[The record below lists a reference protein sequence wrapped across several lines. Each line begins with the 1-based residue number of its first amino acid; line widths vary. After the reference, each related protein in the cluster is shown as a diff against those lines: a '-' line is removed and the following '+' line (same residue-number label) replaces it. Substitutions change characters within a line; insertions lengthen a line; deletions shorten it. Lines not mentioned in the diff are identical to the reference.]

1 MWLGGEIMANLKKIT
16 KKCCFFIIILLKWV
30 YMWLGGEIMA
40 NLKNA
45 KKRISVNIKKE
56 ARNNEYSASAK
67 TAVKNTLR
75 AIAKKDKAQAEANL
89 KTAIKRID
97 KAAGAG
103 VIAKNTSARKKSR
116 LTKKV
121 NAME

>member
-1 MWLGGEIMANLKKIT
+1 
-16 KKCCFFIIILLKWV
+16 
-30 YMWLGGEIMA
+30 MA

-45 KKRISVNIKKE
+45 KKRILVNEKKE
-56 ARNNEYSASAK
+56 VRNNNYLASTK

-75 AIAKKDKAQAEANL
+75 AIAKKDKKEAEANL
-89 KTAIKRID
+89 KIAIKRID
-97 KAAGAG
+97 KATGAN
-103 VIAKNTSARKKSR
+103 VLNKNTSARKKSR

>member
-1 MWLGGEIMANLKKIT
+1 
-16 KKCCFFIIILLKWV
+16 
-30 YMWLGGEIMA
+30 MWLGGEIMA

>member
-1 MWLGGEIMANLKKIT
+1 MYIRMD
-16 KKCCFFIIILLKWV
+16 F
-30 YMWLGGEIMA
+30 GGEIMA

-45 KKRISVNIKKE
+45 KKRILVNEKKE
-56 ARNNEYSASAK
+56 VRNNNYLASTK

-75 AIAKKDKAQAEANL
+75 AIAKKDKKEAEANL
-89 KTAIKRID
+89 KIAIKRID
-97 KAAGAG
+97 KATGAN
-103 VIAKNTSARKKSR
+103 VLNKNTSARKKSR

>member
-1 MWLGGEIMANLKKIT
+1 
-16 KKCCFFIIILLKWV
+16 
-30 YMWLGGEIMA
+30 MA

-45 KKRISVNIKKE
+45 KKRVLVNEKKHT
-56 ARNNEYSASAK
+56 RNNEYLASTK
-67 TAVKNTLR
+67 TAIKNVER
-75 AIAKKDKAQAEANL
+75 AIAKKDKKEAETNL

-97 KAAGAG
+97 KATGANVLNKNAAG
-103 VIAKNTSARKKSR
+103 RKKSR

>member
-1 MWLGGEIMANLKKIT
+1 
-16 KKCCFFIIILLKWV
+16 
-30 YMWLGGEIMA
+30 MA

-45 KKRISVNIKKE
+45 KKRVSVNIKKE
-56 ARNNEYSASAK
+56 KRNNEYSASAK
-67 TAVKNTLR
+67 SAIKNTLR
-75 AIAKKDKAQAEANL
+75 AIAKKDKEAATTNL

-103 VIAKNTSARKKSR
+103 VIAKNTGARKKSR

>member
-1 MWLGGEIMANLKKIT
+1 
-16 KKCCFFIIILLKWV
+16 
-30 YMWLGGEIMA
+30 MA

-45 KKRISVNIKKE
+45 KKRILVNEKKE
-56 ARNNEYSASAK
+56 VRNNNYLASTK

-75 AIAKKDKAQAEANL
+75 AIAKKDKKEAETNL
-89 KTAIKRID
+89 KIAIKRID
-97 KAAGAG
+97 KATGAN
-103 VIAKNTSARKKSR
+103 VLNKNTSARKKSR

>member
-1 MWLGGEIMANLKKIT
+1 
-16 KKCCFFIIILLKWV
+16 
-30 YMWLGGEIMA
+30 MA

-45 KKRISVNIKKE
+45 KKRVLVNIKKE
-56 ARNNEYSASAK
+56 ERNHEYLASAK
-67 TAVKNTLR
+67 TAVKNVER
-75 AIAKKDKAQAEANL
+75 AITKKDKETARANL

-103 VIAKNTSARKKSR
+103 VIAKNTCARKKSR

>member
-1 MWLGGEIMANLKKIT
+1 
-16 KKCCFFIIILLKWV
+16 
-30 YMWLGGEIMA
+30 MA

-45 KKRISVNIKKE
+45 KKKVLVNAKKQE
-56 ARNNEYSASAK
+56 RNNNYLASTK

-75 AIAKKDKAQAEANL
+75 AIAKKDKKEAEANL
-89 KTAIKRID
+89 KIAIKRID
-97 KAAGAG
+97 KATGAN
-103 VIAKNTSARKKSR
+103 VLNKNTSARKKSR

>member
-1 MWLGGEIMANLKKIT
+1 
-16 KKCCFFIIILLKWV
+16 
-30 YMWLGGEIMA
+30 MA

-45 KKRISVNIKKE
+45 KKRVSVNIKKE
-56 ARNNEYSASAK
+56 KRNNEYSASAK
-67 TAVKNTLR
+67 TAIKNVER
-75 AIAKKDKAQAEANL
+75 AILKKDKDAATANL

>member
-1 MWLGGEIMANLKKIT
+1 
-16 KKCCFFIIILLKWV
+16 
-30 YMWLGGEIMA
+30 MA

-45 KKRISVNIKKE
+45 KKRVSVNIRRKKE
-56 ARNNEYSASAK
+56 TTNILLVRRAAI
-67 TAVKNTLR
+67 KNTLR
-75 AIAKKDKAQAEANL
+75 SIAKKDKEAATANV

>member
-1 MWLGGEIMANLKKIT
+1 
-16 KKCCFFIIILLKWV
+16 
-30 YMWLGGEIMA
+30 MA

-45 KKRISVNIKKE
+45 KTRDLVYIKKE
-56 ARNNEYSASAK
+56 KRNNEYSASAK
-67 TAVKNTLR
+67 TAIKNTLR
-75 AIAKKDKAQAEANL
+75 SIAKKDKEAATANL

>member
-1 MWLGGEIMANLKKIT
+1 
-16 KKCCFFIIILLKWV
+16 
-30 YMWLGGEIMA
+30 MA

-45 KKRISVNIKKE
+45 KKRILVNEKKE
-56 ARNNEYSASAK
+56 IRNNNYLASTK

-75 AIAKKDKAQAEANL
+75 AIAKKDKKEAEANL
-89 KTAIKRID
+89 KIAIKRID
-97 KAAGAG
+97 KATGAN
-103 VIAKNTSARKKSR
+103 VLNKNTSARKKSR

>member
-1 MWLGGEIMANLKKIT
+1 MYIRMG
-16 KKCCFFIIILLKWV
+16 F
-30 YMWLGGEIMA
+30 GGEIMA

-45 KKRISVNIKKE
+45 KKRVLVNKKKE
-56 ARNNEYSASAK
+56 ERNNSYLASTK

-75 AIAKKDKAQAEANL
+75 AINKKDKKEAEANL
-89 KTAIKRID
+89 KIAIKRID
-97 KAAGAG
+97 KATGAN
-103 VIAKNTSARKKSR
+103 VLNKNTSARKKSR

>member
-1 MWLGGEIMANLKKIT
+1 
-16 KKCCFFIIILLKWV
+16 
-30 YMWLGGEIMA
+30 MA

-45 KKRISVNIKKE
+45 KKRVLVNIKKE
-56 ARNNEYSASAK
+56 IRNNEYSASCK
-67 TAVKNTLR
+67 TAIKNVER
-75 AIAKKDKAQAEANL
+75 AIAKKDKELAEANL

-103 VIAKNTSARKKSR
+103 VMKKNTRAREKSR

>member
-1 MWLGGEIMANLKKIT
+1 MNL
-16 KKCCFFIIILLKWV
+16 
-30 YMWLGGEIMA
+30 
-40 NLKNA
+40 
-45 KKRISVNIKKE
+45 NIKIDILTLFPNFFE
-56 ARNNEYSASAK
+56 GFLNESIIK
-67 TAVKNTLR
+67 R

>member
-1 MWLGGEIMANLKKIT
+1 
-16 KKCCFFIIILLKWV
+16 
-30 YMWLGGEIMA
+30 MA

-45 KKRISVNIKKE
+45 KKRVSVNIKKE
-56 ARNNEYSASAK
+56 KRNNEYSASAK
-67 TAVKNTLR
+67 TAIKNVER
-75 AIAKKDKAQAEANL
+75 AIAKKDKEAATTNL

>member
-1 MWLGGEIMANLKKIT
+1 
-16 KKCCFFIIILLKWV
+16 
-30 YMWLGGEIMA
+30 MA

-45 KKRISVNIKKE
+45 KKKVLVNAKKQE
-56 ARNNEYSASAK
+56 RNNNYLASTK

-75 AIAKKDKAQAEANL
+75 AIAKKDKKEAESNL
-89 KTAIKRID
+89 KIAIKRID
-97 KAAGAG
+97 KAAGAN
-103 VIAKNTSARKKSR
+103 VLNRNTSARKKSR